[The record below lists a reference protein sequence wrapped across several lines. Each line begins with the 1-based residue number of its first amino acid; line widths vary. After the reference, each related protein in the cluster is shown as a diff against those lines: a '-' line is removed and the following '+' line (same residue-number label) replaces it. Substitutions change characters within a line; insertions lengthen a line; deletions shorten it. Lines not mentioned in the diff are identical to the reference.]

1 MDGKEIFNYGELD
14 FAIKRIALWYKKN
27 VKSLTI
33 LTSPY
38 NSTLIFGE
46 IILDVI
52 KQEKK
57 VLYIWGRDGENKE
70 LVESIKKVKKTLT
83 YCHIERGE
91 GNSHINFIHYND
103 ISKAKGKYELVIFDD
118 ISNNSLLTKKS
129 LREKYQFSCSFGE
142 WVILYSIDDIAPLG
156 DTLEII
162 PMYVNKPFVEPRIIT
177 TRIDLKK
184 DIPYS
189 LYDYLKWFRDE
200 KKRVVLFV
208 PDAERLSLV
217 YEYYKSKLNM
227 EGVRIMLIS
236 KTDDKKAKR
245 CCLKIKDKAI
255 FIITDY
261 MEVSLEDSKIEEV
274 IILFADDNNYSYKK
288 LMYICGNIGRINNTL
303 PEVLF
308 VSKEITEDM
317 DKVKDMARE
326 FNKMIWEKR
335 LINS

>member
-1 MDGKEIFNYGELD
+1 MDEKDIFNYGELD

-27 VKSLTI
+27 TKCLSI

-46 IILDVI
+46 VILDVI
-52 KQEKK
+52 REGKK
-57 VLYIWGRDGENKE
+57 VLYIWGRDKENKE
-70 LVESIKKVKKTLT
+70 LVDSLKKIKKTLT
-83 YCHIERGE
+83 YSHLERGE
-91 GNSHINFIHYND
+91 GHSDINFINYMD
-103 ISKAKGKYELVIFDD
+103 IYKAEGKYELVIFDD
-118 ISNNSLLTKKS
+118 ISSSSLLTKKI
-129 LREKYQFSCSFGE
+129 LKEKYEFGCSIGNRG
-142 WVILYSIDDIAPLG
+142 ILYSIDDIASSG
-156 DTLEII
+156 DTFELIH
-162 PMYVNKPFVEPRIIT
+162 MYVNKPFVEPRIIT
-177 TRIDLKK
+177 TRIDLRL

-208 PDAERLSLV
+208 PDAEKLALV

-227 EGVRIMLIS
+227 EGVRIMQIS
-236 KTDDKKAKR
+236 KDDDKKARK

-261 MEVSLEDSKIEEV
+261 MEVSLEDSKIEEA
-274 IILFADDNNYSYKK
+274 IILFADDNKYSYKK
-288 LMYICGNIGRINNTL
+288 LMYICGDIGRINNTL

-308 VSKEITEDM
+308 VSKDITEGM
-317 DKVKDMARE
+317 DKVKNMARE
-326 FNKMIWEKR
+326 YNKMIWEKR

>member
-1 MDGKEIFNYGELD
+1 MDGKDIFNYGELD
-14 FAIKRIALWYKKN
+14 FAIKRIALWYRKN
-27 VKSLTI
+27 AKCLTV

-38 NSTLIFGE
+38 NSTLIFE
-46 IILDVI
+46 DIIINVI
-52 KQEKK
+52 SSEKK
-57 VLYIWGRDGENKE
+57 VLYIWGLDKENNE
-70 LVESIKKVKKTLT
+70 LVEVLKKIRKSLT
-83 YCHIERGE
+83 YCHIEKGD
-91 GNSHINFIHYND
+91 GNSDITFINYNNL
-103 ISKAKGKYELVIFDD
+103 SGATGKYDLVIFDD
-118 ISNNSLLTKKS
+118 ISSNSLLTKKH
-129 LREKYQFSCSFGE
+129 LREKYQFSCSLGE
-142 WVILYSIDDIAPLG
+142 RVILYSIEDIASSG
-156 DTLEII
+156 DTFELI

-208 PDAERLSLV
+208 PDSEKLTLV

-227 EGVRIMLIS
+227 EGVRIMQIS
-236 KTDDKKAKR
+236 KSDDKKARK

-274 IILFADDNNYSYKK
+274 IILFADDNKYSYKK
-288 LMYICGNIGRINNTL
+288 LMYICGDIGRINNTL

-308 VSKEITEDM
+308 VSKDISAGM
-317 DKVKDMARE
+317 DKVKNMARE